1 MKSLKRKEKMPPQQ
15 MSMIAILLELR
26 TLFKPVN
33 GEKPAHNGSKERAD
47 QLLEELKSRPSWWL
61 W

>member
-1 MKSLKRKEKMPPQQ
+1 MPPQQ